1 MNYTSDKHSIG
12 SLNLPTLR
20 DRVLS
25 PIWLVQAAVILAA
38 ILIFLIPADVTA
50 GGRTSARGVAM
61 GEAVTALATGIDAA
75 RYNPANLGLSGYRQ
89 TGLELVGFGAN
100 ISNNSFTL
108 SEYNDYTGA
117 FLTDG
122 DKNDILN
129 KVPNEG
135 LNMVADVE
143 ASALS
148 LSRGSWV
155 FSVSGVGLADA
166 NLSKD
171 VIDLMLNGNSFAETI
186 DLTGSHLDAVAFVSA
201 GLSYGRPIYQTGTRQ
216 VAVGATVKYLWGLAV
231 ERIVELEGM
240 VATYETG
247 FAGNGHLIAQTAT
260 GGSGYALDIGVAAR
274 INDDYTV
281 GLRIKNFLSSLSWNK
296 ETEEHGYI
304 FSFDTM
310 TVDNM
315 EDDYVVSDDYS
326 KDIPGFSTNLPSVM
340 NVGVANTSG
349 SLLWAVDWEQGFRQA
364 AGASSKPRLSLG
376 LEWWPIALAPL
387 RTGFSTGGNKNTA
400 LSFGSGINLAPF
412 YLDFAVVT
420 GASLSPYSAKGLNF
434 ALSTGLHF

>member
-1 MNYTSDKHSIG
+1 MKYTSDKHSFG
-12 SLNLPTLR
+12 FVDLPILHGKALR
-20 DRVLS
+20 HARRV
-25 PIWLVQAAVILAA
+25 QTAVILAA
-38 ILIFLIPADVTA
+38 TLIFLIPSNVAAA
-50 GGRTSARGVAM
+50 GRSSARGVAM

-89 TGLELVGFGAN
+89 TGLEMVGLGAN

-122 DKNDILN
+122 DKNDILD
-129 KVPNEG
+129 KVPDEG
-135 LNMVADVE
+135 LSIVADVE

-148 LSRGSWV
+148 LSMGSWV
-155 FSVSGVGLADA
+155 FSTSGVGLADA
-166 NLSKD
+166 NLNKD

-186 DLTGSHLDAVAFVSA
+186 DLTGSHLDAVAYVSA
-201 GLSYGRPIYQTGTRQ
+201 GLSYGTSIYKAGTRQ
-216 VAVGATVKYLWGLAV
+216 VAVGATVKYLRGLAV

-240 VATYETG
+240 AATYETG

-260 GGSGYALDIGVAAR
+260 GGSGYALDIGAAAR

-281 GLRIKNFLSSLSWNK
+281 GLRIKNFLSSLSWNN

-340 NVGVANTSG
+340 NMGIANTSG
-349 SLLWAVDWEQGFRQA
+349 SLLWAVDWEQGFRRA